1 MIRLMPRVKSNGIE
15 LEYDTFGDDGDPPL
29 LLIMGFSAQ
38 MTAWEEAFCKK
49 IAGEGFRV
57 IRYDNRDVGL
67 SSRIDGEP
75 DLAALFSGDTSS
87 APYSLDDM
95 ADDAAGLLDALGI
108 DKAHIVGAS
117 MGGMIAQLVAI
128 RHAERT
134 LSLCSIMSTTGD
146 LEVGQG
152 TPEALGALMAPPA
165 TNRDEAV
172 ERGVSAGRIIS
183 SKVHFDEAK
192 AARRAGEAY
201 DRAFDPKGVQRQLA
215 AILSQADRT
224 PALADVTAPTLVI
237 HGKGDPLVT
246 LSGGEATAKAVPG
259 SELRVLEEMGH
270 DLPEPLW
277 PEIVDAIVANARR
290 AA

>member
-1 MIRLMPRVKSNGIE
+1 MPRAKSNGIE
-15 LEYDTFGDDGDPPL
+15 LEYDTFGSPDDPAL
-29 LLIMGFSAQ
+29 LLIMGFTAQ
-38 MTAWEEAFCKK
+38 MTAWEEPFCRQ
-49 IAGEGFRV
+49 IADNGFHV
-57 IRYDNRDVGL
+57 IRFDNRDVGL
-67 SSRIDGEP
+67 SSRIEGEV
-75 DLAALFSGDTSS
+75 DLAKLFAGELKSV
-87 APYSLDDM
+87 PYSLDDM

-128 RHAERT
+128 RHPEKT

-146 LEVGQG
+146 GSVGQA
-152 TPEALGALMAPPA
+152 TPEAMAALMAPAA

-172 ERGVSAGRIIS
+172 ERGVAASRVIA

-192 AARRAGEAY
+192 AAKRAGDAY
-201 DRAFDPKGVQRQLA
+201 DRAFDPKGVARQMA
-215 AILSQADRT
+215 AIGSQADRT
-224 PALADVTAPTLVI
+224 PALADVKAPTLVI

-246 LSGGEATAKAVPG
+246 LSGGEATANAVPG
-259 SELRVLEEMGH
+259 AELRVFDDMGH